1 MPYATATP
9 QTAAAPVMKLRA
21 SVPESAMTAELLGT
35 DREGLA
41 IRFRDDGLAVTVGY
55 LCLEAS
61 ELWLSSDNGETAPA
75 HLIAQDVESGL
86 ALVRPDISIGSAI
99 YRFGDGA
106 TSAGQ
111 SVRVVNG
118 PGDPALS
125 CNVFAVGEFAG
136 RWEYLIDEAI
146 YTVPACDNWSGAAL
160 MDMHGGLIG
169 VGSLFLEL
177 PGGGGKPVYGNLF
190 VPVSLIAPHIDDL
203 CLHGTRRTAP
213 IPWMG
218 WMVQEHKGALLVVGI
233 YPGGP
238 AGRAGV
244 RIEDVVTAVNGA
256 AVASMSE
263 LFRTVRAAGAAG
275 CEVVATIRN
284 DAGARDVRVQTT
296 DRNAFFQALESGP
309 IN

>member
-1 MPYATATP
+1 
-9 QTAAAPVMKLRA
+9 
-21 SVPESAMTAELLGT
+21 
-35 DREGLA
+35 
-41 IRFRDDGLAVTVGY
+41 
-55 LCLEAS
+55 
-61 ELWLSSDNGETAPA
+61 
-75 HLIAQDVESGL
+75 
-86 ALVRPDISIGSAI
+86 
-99 YRFGDGA
+99 
-106 TSAGQ
+106 
-111 SVRVVNG
+111 
-118 PGDPALS
+118 
-125 CNVFAVGEFAG
+125 NVFAVGEFAG
-136 RWEYLIDEAI
+136 RWEYLIDESI

-177 PGGGGKPVYGNLF
+177 PGGGKPVYGNLF

-244 RIEDVVTAVNGA
+244 RVEDVVTAVNGA

-275 CEVVATIRN
+275 CEGVATIRN

-296 DRNAFFQALESGP
+296 DRNAVFQALESGP
-309 IN
+309 ID

>member
-1 MPYATATP
+1 M
-9 QTAAAPVMKLRA
+9 
-21 SVPESAMTAELLGT
+21 
-35 DREGLA
+35 
-41 IRFRDDGLAVTVGY
+41 
-55 LCLEAS
+55 LEAS
-61 ELWLSSDNGETAPA
+61 ELWLSSDGGETAPA

-118 PGDPALS
+118 AGDPALS

-160 MDMHGGLIG
+160 VDMHGGLIG

-213 IPWMG
+213 LPWMG
-218 WMVQEHKGALLVVGI
+218 WMVQDHKGSAA
-233 YPGGP
+233 GG
-238 AGRAGV
+238 GHLSRRSGRSCRNTHRGRGHRGRRRAGGEHGGSV
-244 RIEDVVTAVNGA
+244 SRRPCCRRCRLRGRGDDSQRRRPSGHPRSYHGPQHLLRVPGDRAHQLSA
-256 AVASMSE
+256 
-263 LFRTVRAAGAAG
+263 RAA
-275 CEVVATIRN
+275 
-284 DAGARDVRVQTT
+284 
-296 DRNAFFQALESGP
+296 
-309 IN
+309 